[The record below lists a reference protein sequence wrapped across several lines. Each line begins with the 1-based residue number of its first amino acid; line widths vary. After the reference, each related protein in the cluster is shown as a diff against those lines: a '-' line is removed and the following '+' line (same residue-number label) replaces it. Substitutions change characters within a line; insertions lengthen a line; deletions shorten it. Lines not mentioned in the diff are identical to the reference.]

1 VGEPLRSSHVAG
13 GRHRLAVLVFRTMTT
28 TAMLTASLAIVAALI
43 SCGGEL
49 SPDAPNDGGSSD
61 GLADGLADGLPD
73 DAWMC
78 IDPSGQDCQGAPFQH
93 DFSRLLKIR
102 RVGDLAIASSRS

>member
-1 VGEPLRSSHVAG
+1 
-13 GRHRLAVLVFRTMTT
+13 
-28 TAMLTASLAIVAALI
+28 MLTASLAIVAALI